1 MALMVWMSMA
11 YIALLSAS
19 TSNHVTAV
27 TLTALVGT
35 EVLLPCQMTQN
46 STIFTQLEW
55 KKGPENKKFAVYHH
69 KFGITISGER
79 YSSRVV
85 FRNHSRLDGSI
96 LLKALEMEDQGM
108 YTCSVTLFPQGIT
121 EKVMNLTILAIPNN
135 RAIPVPARTA
145 NSEVPVANC
154 TSANGNP
161 AAEIT
166 WISGSPGN
174 YTTTLIE
181 NSNGTKTVIS
191 LYKRAPSDYDDGQ
204 TVTCVIS
211 HPASSSTDYYTI
223 TLSILYPPE
232 VTITGYDGNW
242 SENRGDVTLNCEA
255 KANPP
260 ATNYTWQW
268 LPEGVEAKNARVF
281 IKKVSNLMN
290 GTWICEATNSI
301 GTGRG
306 KLELILKHSTKD
318 HGNGKLIIP
327 CVTLGVVVFALSTFL
342 IILFI
347 RRKRRSAAETYVN
360 VPVQRKTI
368 EQDLSDV
375 NATYM
380 GLNLAEQSVYNELQ
394 RYNLF
399 CFINCEP
406 IHRHH
411 EYI

>member
-1 MALMVWMSMA
+1 MTWLAWISTACIAL
-11 YIALLSAS
+11 LLSAS

-35 EVLLPCQMTQN
+35 EVLLPCQITQN
-46 STIFTQLEW
+46 STNLTQLEW
-55 KKGPENKKFAVYHH
+55 KKGPENKKFAVYHP

-108 YTCSVTLFPQGIT
+108 YTCSVNLFPQGIT

-211 HPASSSTDYYTI
+211 HPASSSTDNYTI

-242 SENRGDVTLNCEA
+242 GVNRGDVTLNCEA

-260 ATNYTWQW
+260 ATNYTWPR
-268 LPEGVEAKNARVF
+268 LREGLEAKNASVF

-306 KLELILKHSTKD
+306 KLEIIIKDSTKGD
-318 HGNGKLIIP
+318 GELLHKIKIVAP
-327 CVTLGVVVFALSTFL
+327 VVGVVLIVLTVAL
-342 IILFI
+342 IW
-347 RRKRRSAAETYVN
+347 RKRRTQETGANTAQTQQDEQGIVYATLDLN
-360 VPVQRKTI
+360 VLAHAGAHREKEESTVYA
-368 EQDLSDV
+368 DV
-375 NATYM
+375 KYK
-380 GLNLAEQSVYNELQ
+380 QS
-394 RYNLF
+394 
-399 CFINCEP
+399 
-406 IHRHH
+406 
-411 EYI
+411 